1 MMRWVARAAQA
12 VGRGCV
18 ASGCRSSGSVAA
30 GKKPWAPSKETRPR
44 RSPFGSRPQPQPF
57 AALLRQQSDGG
68 AAAEGESGGQ
78 ASAHAPSA
86 GETQAAATRA
96 PTAGST
102 ALASAR
108 AEEVVRESA
117 AKSRRSAAAADATTT
132 KGGSRPG
139 EPRKRPTGREPE
151 CRLAT
156 LIRTVPE
163 ANAAVEYLSQRK
175 LEKNIFAVDTET
187 EGIDPT
193 AQSPVGNGLI
203 VCFSVYCGPSVDFSP
218 FGQTLDLSHVTS
230 HVAASAK
237 IAAAQDHQ
245 ASGAAPSKA
254 SVADSSK
261 GEVSTCGSSALGS
274 PAESDV
280 ASLGAAVAPPRMAAA
295 VDVASAST
303 LAESA
308 GLAHPLPETDDRRRD
323 SALGKVKDKKGSVA
337 VSKSR
342 RLWVDTAGEEGE
354 AIMQVFKGWLENA
367 KFKKVFHNWSFD
379 SHMFAN
385 HGVVVKGFAG
395 DTMHMARLWDSSRT
409 QLSGGGG
416 YKLSALCHDLLGWG
430 KTDMKLVF
438 GRAKLKADGTPG
450 KAVFLPGSLSLQT
463 DDDQEVFLRW
473 VHYSTYDSLCTYYLY
488 FMLRKELEMTDWQPD
503 AVMSAAASP
512 LAPPRGTLR
521 DPSQRPV
528 EPGAKLRS
536 SVAGVGMAKE
546 RNLWHFYERCWKPF
560 GEILAAIERNGVF
573 VDTEHLLQQA
583 ECAERDKLQKEDVF
597 RKWVA
602 KICPDGSYINAR
614 SVTQKRHLLFSSSSV
629 EILKDIKLNKTKKWL
644 KAGDTIELAYR
655 DAQELIA
662 SKAARAVPPP
672 SGGPIVDPDMKTF
685 TVENKEK
692 LLEAGRATPKATREI
707 SLRGLQLRPVAYTA
721 TGAPSTSGAVI
732 AQLAGKPYAEPP
744 QYGTAYEDLGGGQK
758 GKEACEALGAL
769 IESESI
775 DKLLST
781 FLRTLPKMADQN
793 SRIHT
798 ALNLNTETGRLSSMR
813 PNLQNQPALE
823 KDVYGVR
830 RAFSAQPGNK
840 LIVVD
845 YGQLELRIMAHMTR
859 CKSMLDAFAL
869 GGDFHS
875 RTAID
880 MYPHVKAAVDR
891 QEVLLEW
898 NKADGV
904 APAPMLKDTFGSER
918 RKAKTLNFSIAYG
931 KTKTGLAKDWGV
943 GVDEAEETILAWY
956 DARKEVKEWQDQVK
970 VKARKTGYA
979 ETLLGRK
986 RKLPGMTSGDVVV
999 RGHAER
1005 AAINTPIQG
1014 GAADVVTMAM
1024 INLFKNQPLRH
1035 MGWRMVLQVHD
1046 EIILEGPADGAA
1058 EAYVIIKEC
1067 MEHPFAPRQLS
1078 VALPVDGAIC
1088 DNWYQAK

>member
-1 MMRWVARAAQA
+1 M
-12 VGRGCV
+12 
-18 ASGCRSSGSVAA
+18 
-30 GKKPWAPSKETRPR
+30 
-44 RSPFGSRPQPQPF
+44 
-57 AALLRQQSDGG
+57 
-68 AAAEGESGGQ
+68 
-78 ASAHAPSA
+78 
-86 GETQAAATRA
+86 
-96 PTAGST
+96 
-102 ALASAR
+102 
-108 AEEVVRESA
+108 
-117 AKSRRSAAAADATTT
+117 
-132 KGGSRPG
+132 
-139 EPRKRPTGREPE
+139 
-151 CRLAT
+151 
-156 LIRTVPE
+156 
-163 ANAAVEYLSQRK
+163 
-175 LEKNIFAVDTET
+175 
-187 EGIDPT
+187 
-193 AQSPVGNGLI
+193 
-203 VCFSVYCGPSVDFSP
+203 
-218 FGQTLDLSHVTS
+218 
-230 HVAASAK
+230 
-237 IAAAQDHQ
+237 
-245 ASGAAPSKA
+245 
-254 SVADSSK
+254 
-261 GEVSTCGSSALGS
+261 
-274 PAESDV
+274 
-280 ASLGAAVAPPRMAAA
+280 
-295 VDVASAST
+295 
-303 LAESA
+303 
-308 GLAHPLPETDDRRRD
+308 
-323 SALGKVKDKKGSVA
+323 
-337 VSKSR
+337 
-342 RLWVDTAGEEGE
+342 
-354 AIMQVFKGWLENA
+354 
-367 KFKKVFHNWSFD
+367 
-379 SHMFAN
+379 
-385 HGVVVKGFAG
+385 
-395 DTMHMARLWDSSRT
+395 
-409 QLSGGGG
+409 
-416 YKLSALCHDLLGWG
+416 
-430 KTDMKLVF
+430 
-438 GRAKLKADGTPG
+438 
-450 KAVFLPGSLSLQT
+450 
-463 DDDQEVFLRW
+463 
-473 VHYSTYDSLCTYYLY
+473 
-488 FMLRKELEMTDWQPD
+488 
-503 AVMSAAASP
+503 
-512 LAPPRGTLR
+512 
-521 DPSQRPV
+521 
-528 EPGAKLRS
+528 
-536 SVAGVGMAKE
+536 
-546 RNLWHFYERCWKPF
+546 
-560 GEILAAIERNGVF
+560 
-573 VDTEHLLQQA
+573 
-583 ECAERDKLQKEDVF
+583 
-597 RKWVA
+597 
-602 KICPDGSYINAR
+602 
-614 SVTQKRHLLFSSSSV
+614 
-629 EILKDIKLNKTKKWL
+629 
-644 KAGDTIELAYR
+644 
-655 DAQELIA
+655 
-662 SKAARAVPPP
+662 
-672 SGGPIVDPDMKTF
+672 
-685 TVENKEK
+685 
-692 LLEAGRATPKATREI
+692 
-707 SLRGLQLRPVAYTA
+707 AYTA